1 MNKAMTDGMKNLV
14 AEVSAEFPIET
25 WRFDE
30 EDFIIYANR
39 TDGRLAALMRVYPE
53 DYVRDEDGGIKV
65 DRGPHGEI
73 DVTPIRGQSDLA
85 LGRLMLAAVKSLADT
100 K

>member
-1 MNKAMTDGMKNLV
+1 MEKTMTEEVRNLV
-14 AEVSAEFPIET
+14 EEVNAEFPIES

-53 DYVRDEDGGIKV
+53 DYIRDEDGGIKV
-65 DRGPHGEI
+65 DRGPNGEI

-85 LGRLMLAAVKSLADT
+85 LGRLMLAAVKSLAET